1 MNETQSYSR
10 EHYPPAPAFDIYLAA
25 PDSYNWQG
33 PFSALLDS
41 GADVTI
47 VPMSVVAELRV
58 PAIDEIA
65 LISQWRDR
73 HVMRLFQVDL
83 KIADQLL
90 PAIDVVSDRW
100 SKEIL
105 LGRNVLN
112 RLDLRLEGPRLR
124 THILGE

>member
-1 MNETQSYSR
+1 MNATQSYAR
-10 EHYPPAPAFDIYLAA
+10 EYHPPAPVLDIYLCA
-25 PDSYNWQG
+25 PGTYNWQG
-33 PFSALLDS
+33 PFPAQIDS

-47 VPMSVVAELRV
+47 IPMSLLAHLRV

-65 LISQWRDR
+65 LISQWHDR

-83 KIADQLL
+83 RIAGFLF

-100 SKEIL
+100 SQEVL

-112 RLDLRLEGPRLR
+112 RLDLRLEGPKLR

>member
-10 EHYPPAPAFDIYLAA
+10 EHYPPAPVFDIYLAA

-33 PFSALLDS
+33 PFPALLDS
-41 GADVTI
+41 GADMTI
-47 VPMSVVAELRV
+47 VPMSFIAALRV
-58 PAIDEIA
+58 PAIDEVA
-65 LISQWRDR
+65 LTSQWRDR

-100 SKEIL
+100 NKEIL

-112 RLDLRLEGPRLR
+112 RLDLHLEGPRLR